1 MAQAVKVSKKDTYDA
16 LLKSTGTDYSVGL
29 NFLAF
34 DDGEAERYMS
44 ALEESGAIAPVNTE
58 ARKKKIRAQN
68 KRAMETA
75 YGNYRKKTVSMTL
88 KRFRDFILFSL
99 AVAFVTA
106 LFGLLVYNEAQIA
119 SMNFANN
126 NTERKINKMRQET
139 SQLRETLFVSADLES
154 VKKTASMHLGMVEP
168 NDKQIVNV
176 VVPQKDHMTTSRSY
190 NSVGLT
196 EDIVAEA
203 KRNLAN
209 YYSEEGA

>member
-34 DDGEAERYMS
+34 DDGEAECYMS
-44 ALEESGAIAPVNTE
+44 ALEATGAIAPVNTE

-68 KRAMETA
+68 KRAVETA

-88 KRFRDFILFSL
+88 RRFRDFILFSL

-126 NTERKINKMRQET
+126 KKERQINKMRQET

-209 YYSEEGA
+209 YYSEEGS